1 MMNRTLRKRFSA
13 ASITDGL
20 RGLVRE
26 MAPVVL
32 FFFVAF
38 GLRAF

>member
-1 MMNRTLRKRFSA
+1 MMNRTLRERLLA

-32 FFFVAF
+32 LFFVAF
-38 GLRAF
+38 V